1 MQPKGAYV
9 YKECSEQSNTHV
21 IVCNDQGVTIPSQ
34 IRYIHYF
41 ERWLREG
48 ALNLRSYFLTDII
61 FHGVPKGV
69 QVPGSAR
76 SGRVPA

>member
-1 MQPKGAYV
+1 
-9 YKECSEQSNTHV
+9 
-21 IVCNDQGVTIPSQ
+21 VTIPSQ

-48 ALNLRSYFLTDII
+48 TLNLRPYFLTDII

-69 QVPGSAR
+69 QVPGPES
-76 SGRVPA
+76 SGSVPA

>member
-1 MQPKGAYV
+1 M
-9 YKECSEQSNTHV
+9 SNLNSSILTSRV
-21 IVCNDQGVTIPSQ
+21 IARNQQGVTIPSQ

-48 ALNLRSYFLTDII
+48 TLNLRPYFLTDII

-69 QVPGSAR
+69 QVLPGPES
-76 SGRVPA
+76 SGSVPA